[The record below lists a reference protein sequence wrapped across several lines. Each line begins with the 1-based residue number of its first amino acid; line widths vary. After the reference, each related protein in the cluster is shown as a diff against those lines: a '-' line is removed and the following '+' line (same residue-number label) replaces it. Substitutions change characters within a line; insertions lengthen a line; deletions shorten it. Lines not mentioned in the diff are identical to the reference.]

1 MKLKLCGIRRLEDI
15 GYVNEFPPDYIGF
28 VFAESKRQ
36 VSVEQAAALAQSLHP
51 GIQTVGVFVNA
62 PLEHLLQTAER
73 VRLDIL
79 QLHGDEDASYIHA
92 LRQRTKCPLWK
103 AVRVTNAESI
113 RRAEKL
119 PADLLLLDSFSP
131 AVYGGSGQIANWDAI
146 REAHPQKPFFLA
158 GGLTIKNLSE
168 AIQAV
173 QPAGVDLSGGIETDG
188 CKDREKIRAVVAQF
202 RALQHGQ
209 GINQEGRT
217 T

>member
-15 GYVNEFPPDYIGF
+15 GYINEFPPDYIGF

-36 VSVEQAAALAQSLHP
+36 VSVEQAATLAQSLHP

-92 LRQRTKCPLWK
+92 LRQRTKCPIWK

-119 PADLLLLDSFSP
+119 PAVLKQMAAKTGKKSVPWSRNFGRFSTDR
-131 AVYGGSGQIANWDAI
+131 GSIRKEGQH
-146 REAHPQKPFFLA
+146 EQ
-158 GGLTIKNLSE
+158 
-168 AIQAV
+168 
-173 QPAGVDLSGGIETDG
+173 
-188 CKDREKIRAVVAQF
+188 DRKIWRIWRSVCT
-202 RALQHGQ
+202 RNGD
-209 GINQEGRT
+209 ECRP
-217 T
+217 

>member
-15 GYVNEFPPDYIGF
+15 GYINEFPPDYIGF

-36 VSVEQAAALAQSLHP
+36 VSVEQAATLAQSLHP

-92 LRQRTKCPLWK
+92 LRQRTKCPIWK

-131 AVYGGSGQIANWDAI
+131 AVYGGSGQIADWNAI
-146 REAHPQKPFFLA
+146 REARKSPFF
-158 GGLTIKNLSE
+158 SR
-168 AIQAV
+168 
-173 QPAGVDLSGGIETDG
+173 VD
-188 CKDREKIRAVVAQF
+188 
-202 RALQHGQ
+202 
-209 GINQEGRT
+209 
-217 T
+217 

>member
-1 MKLKLCGIRRLEDI
+1 MCIRDR
-15 GYVNEFPPDYIGF
+15 
-28 VFAESKRQ
+28 
-36 VSVEQAAALAQSLHP
+36 
-51 GIQTVGVFVNA
+51 TVGVFVNA

-92 LRQRTKCPLWK
+92 LRQRTKCPIWK

-131 AVYGGSGQIANWDAI
+131 AVYGGSGQIADWNAI

-158 GGLTIKNLSE
+158 GGLTIDNLCE

-202 RALQHGQ
+202 RALQHRQ

>member
-15 GYVNEFPPDYIGF
+15 GYINEFPPDYIGF

-36 VSVEQAAALAQSLHP
+36 VSVEQAATLAQSLHP

-73 VRLDIL
+73 
-79 QLHGDEDASYIHA
+79 
-92 LRQRTKCPLWK
+92 QRTKCPIWK

-131 AVYGGSGQIANWDAI
+131 AVYGGSGQIADWNAI
-146 REAHPQKPFFLA
+146 RGAHPQKPFFLA
-158 GGLTIKNLSE
+158 GGLTIDNLSE

-202 RALQHGQ
+202 RALQHRQ